1 MARPQGKTR
10 AQTSLSL
17 PDLAFIQNEKSQIL
31 KKCQNG
37 GKCDLNAEFEERRKE
52 SIKKDG
58 NVDKREVNKA
68 LKLLK
73 IDANKFMT

>member
-17 PDLAFIQNEKSQIL
+17 PDLAFFQDEKSQIL
-31 KKCQNG
+31 EKCQNG

-52 SIKKDG
+52 SIKRWECRQTRGKQSF
-58 NVDKREVNKA
+58 EIA
-68 LKLLK
+68 
-73 IDANKFMT
+73 